1 MEQCR
6 KMTFRTL
13 AAFFGKSASRT
24 SGVRQSHLPHRD
36 GSVAGA
42 RSSSQ
47 HQQQIGQVL
56 GHVFI
61 LFLPLL
67 RALLP
72 EGLVLERQAAC
83 GLLRP
88 VLDQVRAAAVASVRA
103 ERLQLDGSV
112 RSQESERCREALV
125 LERPGS
131 GVLQLGLNHHRAVGP
146 GVAVPVAGAQTH
158 AAVVDLPRGT
168 GAWQRGD
175 LRPAQGGEAVP
186 PQAAGGGVLALAPSE
201 QQHTVPVDHRR
212 VAHEPGWAGPGVG
225 GGHSTRDD
233 LLKPEAFPFVS
244 PIAMTTG
251 RW

>member
-1 MEQCR
+1 MQEDDD
-6 KMTFRTL
+6 RTL
-13 AAFFGKSASRT
+13 AAFGKSASRT

-42 RSSSQ
+42 GSSSQ
-47 HQQQIGQVL
+47 HQQQIRQVL

-61 LFLPLL
+61 LSLLL

-72 EGLVLERQAAC
+72 EGLVLKRQAAS

-112 RSQESERCREALV
+112 RSQERERCREALV

-131 GVLQLGLNHHRAVGP
+131 GVLQLGLNHHRAGP
-146 GVAVPVAGAQTH
+146 GAAAPVAGAQTH

-168 GAWQRGD
+168 GAWQRGY

-186 PQAAGGGVLALAPSE
+186 PQAAGGAVLALASSK

-212 VAHEPGWAGPGVG
+212 VAHEPRWAGPGG
-225 GGHSTRDD
+225 AA
-233 LLKPEAFPFVS
+233 PEMAF
-244 PIAMTTG
+244 
-251 RW
+251 